1 MGDKAILKEP
11 KKYIHYHEFT
21 KGFDQTQQKLSLRK

>member
-1 MGDKAILKEP
+1 MGDKAILKED

-21 KGFDQTQQKLSLRK
+21 KGFDATNQKIPFRK